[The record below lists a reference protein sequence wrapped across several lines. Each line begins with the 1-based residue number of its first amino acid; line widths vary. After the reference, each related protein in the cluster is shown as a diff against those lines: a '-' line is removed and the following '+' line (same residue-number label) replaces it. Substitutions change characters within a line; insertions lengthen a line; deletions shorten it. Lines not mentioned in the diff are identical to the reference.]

1 MIGNSETKTI
11 DVTLIHTWQQEINKS
26 QLKIKLKSTIV

>member
-26 QLKIKLKSTIV
+26 QFKLKSTIV

>member
-11 DVTLIHTWQQEINKS
+11 DVTLIHTWQQEIYKS
-26 QLKIKLKSTIV
+26 QFKFKSTIA

>member
-11 DVTLIHTWQQEINKS
+11 DVTLIHTRQQEIYKS
-26 QLKIKLKSTIV
+26 QFKLKSTIA